1 MGLAGICCLIAG
13 QALGGGVFAVAKAPG
28 FRSRS
33 LAVATAMLYS
43 LFLVPSLFLL
53 VMPVP
58 SHAWSRPLWYQV
70 GLDLYPWGCEPNG
83 LDNCRSSLGY
93 SGYWMALRGNR
104 LYPVAGVTVTT
115 TMMLVISRVLLH
127 RRRSQVT
134 KGQVSTALL
143 CPLLSLLL
151 PVPSVKPS
159 FYQPGL
165 ERCGP
170 PG

>member
-1 MGLAGICCLIAG
+1 M
-13 QALGGGVFAVAKAPG
+13 FAVAKAPG
-28 FRSRS
+28 FRSPVSVSQS

-70 GLDLYPWGCEPNG
+70 GLDLYPWGCDPND

-93 SGYWMALRGNR
+93 SGYWMALRKSH
-104 LYPVAGVTVTT
+104 LYPVAGVTITT

-143 CPLLSLLL
+143 CPLLSLLV

-159 FYQPGL
+159 FCQPGL
-165 ERCGP
+165 QPCGP